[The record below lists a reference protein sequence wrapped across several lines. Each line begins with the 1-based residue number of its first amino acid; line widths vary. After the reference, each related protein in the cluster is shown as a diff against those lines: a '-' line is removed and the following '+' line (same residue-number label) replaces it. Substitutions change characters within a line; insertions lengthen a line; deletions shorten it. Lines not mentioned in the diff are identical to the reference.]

1 MAALGLLAALAWMLA
16 SPNRIRAQ
24 SSGDPATRYVPRG
37 GNLQQALDAANPGDT
52 ILLEAG
58 AAFTGNFVLRAKE
71 GDGTI
76 TIASR
81 ALDALPEGVRVGAAE
96 SKFMPK
102 LVTPNG
108 EPVLRTEE
116 RAHDYRVVGVEFT
129 VTPGLY
135 TLDLISLG
143 SPTTKDV
150 DALAYNLD
158 FDRVY
163 VHGDPNRGGKRGIA
177 LNSRS
182 TTIRNSCFTDFASDF
197 QDAQDI
203 AGWNGPGPFVILNNR
218 LEASGMSVMFGGAA
232 PAIEYM
238 VPADIVFYNNY
249 VTRPM
254 DWLGKWR
261 VKNMFELKNAR
272 NVDVQYNVFEN
283 NWVSGQSGF
292 GILFTV
298 RTCEAGD
305 YFWAVARRELQPQY
319 RPQVRR
325 WRNEY
330 YGAG

>member
-24 SSGDPATRYVPRG
+24 SSADPATRYVPRG

-81 ALDALPEGVRVGAAE
+81 ALDALPEGVRGTAAE

-102 LVTPNG
+102 LATPNG
-108 EPVLRTEE
+108 EPVPRTEE
-116 RAHDYRVVGVEFT
+116 RAHDCRVVGVEFT

-177 LNSRS
+177 LNSR
-182 TTIRNSCFTDFASDF
+182 
-197 QDAQDI
+197 
-203 AGWNGPGPFVILNNR
+203 PP
-218 LEASGMSVMFGGAA
+218 
-232 PAIEYM
+232 
-238 VPADIVFYNNY
+238 
-249 VTRPM
+249 
-254 DWLGKWR
+254 
-261 VKNMFELKNAR
+261 
-272 NVDVQYNVFEN
+272 
-283 NWVSGQSGF
+283 
-292 GILFTV
+292 
-298 RTCEAGD
+298 
-305 YFWAVARRELQPQY
+305 
-319 RPQVRR
+319 
-325 WRNEY
+325 
-330 YGAG
+330 